1 MTLLQKF
8 RYWLDLSPRRG
19 WRRTMHLGRRFPGW
33 DLLRYD
39 KTIAMRIVRLN
50 GVWELIVPEDG
61 SRAFVAFGDYEEA
74 MIYAEV
80 LVDRMEYERFVRS
93 FWVDADASDD
103 SCVRTAYDL
112 RAKLD
117 GRFWDDT
124 DSRDDEWLQ
133 FVKTL

>member
-1 MTLLQKF
+1 
-8 RYWLDLSPRRG
+8 
-19 WRRTMHLGRRFPGW
+19 MHLGRRLPGW
-33 DLLRYD
+33 DLMRYD
-39 KTIAMRIVRLN
+39 KTIAIRIVRLN
-50 GVWELIVPEDG
+50 GIWELIVPEDG

-93 FWVDADASDD
+93 FWADAGS
-103 SCVRTAYDL
+103 SASAQIAAPRTNPN
-112 RAKLD
+112 R
-117 GRFWDDT
+117 RFWDDT